1 MLLHGIYVL
10 SIHKVLFQQNRV
22 YFCCLMNQ
30 HTRAI
35 ILMNL
40 GSPDSTDVKDVKR
53 FLNEFLMDGRVIDK
67 PFLLRT
73 LLVRGIIVPFRAKNS
88 AEAYNKIWT
97 KEGSP
102 LIVISKQLQKAVQ
115 ANFEEPVELV
125 MRYQNPAAAAVL
137 KKLHEENPQLKEILI
152 LPLYPHY
159 AMSSYETAVE
169 DIKHQHK
176 KKNYASVLKVV
187 KPFYNNEQF
196 VYALSESIKPYLQKE
211 YDKILFSYHGVPE
224 RHIRK
229 SDITGQHCLQV
240 NRCCHIASPAHK
252 FCYRHQ
258 TIVTTELVTKTLN
271 IPEEK
276 VEQTY
281 QSRLGKDPWLLPST
295 QERLPKLPGEGVKR
309 LLVVCPAFVSDC
321 LETLEE
327 IAIQAR
333 KTFLDAGGESF
344 EFIPCMNTQPLW
356 VQTVSNWIKDYF
368 NGSTEML
375 VD

>member
-1 MLLHGIYVL
+1 
-10 SIHKVLFQQNRV
+10 
-22 YFCCLMNQ
+22 MNQ